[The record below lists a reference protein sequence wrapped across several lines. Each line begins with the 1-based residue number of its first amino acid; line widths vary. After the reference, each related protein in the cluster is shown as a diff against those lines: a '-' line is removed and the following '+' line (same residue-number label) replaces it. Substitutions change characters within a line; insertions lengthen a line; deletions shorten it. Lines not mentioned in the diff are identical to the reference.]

1 MVLGLVLSFP
11 RANTLLSTVPSLE
24 TDDPIDSPF
33 EPVIHSSPLFQLIF
47 PQMDKKT
54 KLTEL
59 LQYGFE
65 VKYLPLARYLQT
77 APKYISTATWCA
89 AREEF
94 RLARVFE
101 KYLEL
106 RNGNTGKR
114 N

>member
-1 MVLGLVLSFP
+1 MSLVPPNDDTEENQEPSFEVVSNALG
-11 RANTLLSTVPSLE
+11 
-24 TDDPIDSPF
+24 I
-33 EPVIHSSPLFQLIF
+33 PLFNTII
-47 PQMDKKT
+47 QMDKKS

-106 RNGNTGKR
+106 RNSGTNCNGLF
-114 N
+114 